1 MKAFGTYISKYL
13 LSFSA
18 LLLLLLCVNAA
29 VFGIVFHRTV
39 REDYRDDSPHAML
52 EMTAAAAT
60 PDALSADAAQKL
72 RENHIWAMYLAPD
85 GRCFWS
91 VELPKEVPQNY
102 TVQDVASFSRGYL
115 ADYPVFVW
123 NTDDGLLV
131 LGYPKNSYVK
141 LTGNYYSLQAVQK
154 LPLFIFGMFGIDIV
168 CLFLIYCF
176 SRNKLIRSTE
186 PIITAVETLA
196 DGQPAS
202 LCVHGELSGIAESV
216 NKASEL
222 LNKQNE
228 ARANWISGI
237 SHDIRTPLSVIM
249 GYAERIAGDKTTS
262 PEIQKEAQ
270 IVSQQSVKIKELVQD
285 LNLVSKLE
293 YEMEPLHTEPVRLS
307 KLIRTYAAEL
317 LNSGLSDAYTVEID
331 ISDEAEDGMIA
342 GDARL
347 ISRAMNN
354 LVQNSIRHNPNGC
367 KIWLVLERTDGMLAL
382 SVIDNGVGVSPEKLH
397 ALENT
402 PHYMDSTDERL
413 DLRHGL
419 GLLIV
424 QQIAAAHKGTFGIE
438 SISPHGCKATLG
450 FLLFPSIR

>member
-1 MKAFGTYISKYL
+1 
-13 LSFSA
+13 
-18 LLLLLLCVNAA
+18 
-29 VFGIVFHRTV
+29 
-39 REDYRDDSPHAML
+39 ML

-60 PDALSADAAQKL
+60 PDALSANAAQKL

-91 VELPKEVPQNY
+91 VDLPKKVPQSY

-176 SRNKLIRSTE
+176 SRNKLIRNTE

-237 SHDIRTPLSVIM
+237 SHDIRTPLSMIM
-249 GYAERIAGDKTTS
+249 GYAERIAGDL
-262 PEIQKEAQ
+262 
-270 IVSQQSVKIKELVQD
+270 SVKE
-285 LNLVSKLE
+285 NLC
-293 YEMEPLHTEPVRLS
+293 T
-307 KLIRTYAAEL
+307 
-317 LNSGLSDAYTVEID
+317 
-331 ISDEAEDGMIA
+331 
-342 GDARL
+342 
-347 ISRAMNN
+347 
-354 LVQNSIRHNPNGC
+354 
-367 KIWLVLERTDGMLAL
+367 
-382 SVIDNGVGVSPEKLH
+382 
-397 ALENT
+397 
-402 PHYMDSTDERL
+402 
-413 DLRHGL
+413 
-419 GLLIV
+419 
-424 QQIAAAHKGTFGIE
+424 
-438 SISPHGCKATLG
+438 
-450 FLLFPSIR
+450 